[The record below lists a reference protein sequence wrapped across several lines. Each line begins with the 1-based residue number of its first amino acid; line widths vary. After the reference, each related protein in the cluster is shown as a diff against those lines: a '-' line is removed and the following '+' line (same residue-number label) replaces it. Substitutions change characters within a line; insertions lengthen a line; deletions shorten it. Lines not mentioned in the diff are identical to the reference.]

1 MRTYSYKHIWKIS
14 YPIIL
19 GYMAQNLVYVADTA
33 FLGRI
38 SEVALGAAAIAGL
51 YYMAVFMLGMGFGTG
66 AQIIIARRF
75 GEGKNS
81 SIGKVLDHSFYFL
94 CCFAVLVFFVL
105 KYISPFIFNELL
117 SSSNI
122 NLATMEYLDYRAY
135 GIFFAFVN
143 VGFRAFYVG
152 IGNTKVLI
160 WSTGIMAIVNI
171 VLDYFLIFGMGGF
184 PEMGIAGAA
193 IASVISEAF
202 TTAYFFWYSIK
213 SNKKESSLKK
223 QYGFFKYPKLDFIQ
237 LKSMLRTAVPVM
249 FQNFISL
256 GGWFAFY
263 LIIEGM
269 GERPLAVSNIIRS
282 IYLILMI
289 PGIAFYS
296 VTYSLTSSVMGK
308 NQPEQIKP
316 LLKRIIGLGFVFS
329 SILSLGL
336 MLFPYEVVSV
346 YTNNQGLITATIP
359 TLFIIALAL
368 LILPFSMITFAA
380 VSGTG
385 NTKASLYLETLTV
398 IIYLLCTHWFA
409 NILKWEVHQVWYTE
423 WIYLIVIGLFSFIF
437 FKTAK
442 WKSAKV

>member
-1 MRTYSYKHIWKIS
+1 MSGYSYKTIWKIT

-33 FLGRI
+33 FLGRV

-75 GEGKNS
+75 GEGERLE
-81 SIGKVLDHSFYFL
+81 IGKVLDHAFYFL
-94 CCFAVLVFFVL
+94 ICFAVVIFFIL
-105 KYISPFIFNELL
+105 KYVSPLIFDELL
-117 SSSNI
+117 SSNDVNS
-122 NLATMEYLDYRAY
+122 ATMEYLDYRAF

-143 VGFRAFYVG
+143 VGFRAFYIG
-152 IGNTKVLI
+152 IGNTRVLI
-160 WSTGIMAIVNI
+160 WSTSIMAIVNI
-171 VLDYFLIFGMGGF
+171 VLDFALIFGKGGF

-202 TTAYFFWYSIK
+202 TTAYFLWY
-213 SNKKESSLKK
+213 SNKKIKNGESIKK
-223 QYGFFKYPKLDFIQ
+223 QYAFFNYPKMEMEQ
-237 LKSMLRTAVPVM
+237 LRSMLRTSLPVM

-256 GGWFAFY
+256 WGWFLFY

-296 VTYSLTSSVMGK
+296 VTYTLVSSTMGK
-308 NQPEQIKP
+308 NKPEQIKP
-316 LLKRIIGLGFVFS
+316 LLKQLIGLGFIFS
-329 SILSLGL
+329 FCLAGTM
-336 MLFPYEVVSV
+336 MLFPTEVVSI
-346 YTNNQGLITATIP
+346 YTNNPELINATIP
-359 TLFIIALAL
+359 TLKVIAIAL
-368 LILPFSMITFAA
+368 LILPLSMITFAA
-380 VSGTG
+380 ISGTG
-385 NTKASLYLETLTV
+385 NTRASLYLEITTV
-398 IIYLLCTHWFA
+398 IIYLMCTHWFA

-423 WIYLIVIGLFSFIF
+423 WIYLIVIGALSMIF
-437 FKTAK
+437 FKTAN

>member
-1 MRTYSYKHIWKIS
+1 MSSYSYKNIWKIT

-19 GYMAQNLVYVADTA
+19 GYMAQNLVYVVDTA
-33 FLGRI
+33 FLGRV

-66 AQIIIARRF
+66 TQIIIARRY
-75 GEGKNS
+75 GEGEYA
-81 SIGKVLDHSFYFL
+81 SIGKVMDHTFYFL
-94 CCFAVLVFFVL
+94 LCFAVIIFLLL
-105 KYISPFIFNELL
+105 KYVSPLIFDELL
-117 SSSNI
+117 SSKDV
-122 NLATMEYLDYRAY
+122 NLATMEYLDYRAF
-135 GIFFAFVN
+135 GIFFAFIN

-152 IGNTKVLI
+152 IGNTRVLI
-160 WSTGIMAIVNI
+160 WSTSIMAIVNI
-171 VLDYFLIFGMGGF
+171 ILDYVLIFGHWGF

-193 IASVISEAF
+193 IASVISEGF
-202 TTAYFFWYSIK
+202 TTAYFLWYSIK
-213 SNKKESSLKK
+213 KSKAGLSLKK
-223 QYGFFKYPKLDFIQ
+223 QYAFFTYPKIDRKQF
-237 LKSMLRTAVPVM
+237 KSMFNTSLPVM

-256 GGWFAFY
+256 WGWFLFY

-296 VTYSLTSSVMGK
+296 VTYSLVSSTMGK
-308 NQPEQIKP
+308 KQPEQIKP
-316 LLKRIIGLGFVFS
+316 LLKRIIGLGFTFS
-329 SILSLGL
+329 FFLAILI
-336 MLFPYEVVSV
+336 MLFPREVVSI
-346 YTNNQGLITATIP
+346 YTNNTDLINATIP
-359 TLFIIALAL
+359 TLNIIALAL

-385 NTKASLYLETLTV
+385 NTRASLYLEIATV

-423 WIYLIVIGLFSFIF
+423 WIYLIIIGLLSYIF
-437 FKTAK
+437 FKTAN
-442 WKSAKV
+442 WKGAKV